1 MTMRPLSTKQVAQK
15 LGIDQGDLQRRIK
28 RGTVPCPPLQQV
40 GGVNVRLWT
49 AKDVAQLRKAI
60 AKKGRKRRNG
70 K

>member
-40 GGVNVRLWT
+40 GGLNIRLWT
-49 AKDVAQLRKAI
+49 AEDVARLRKALV
-60 AKKGRKRRNG
+60 KGRKKR
-70 K
+70 KQS